1 MIGKKLV
8 KKLSKKYI
16 NIIRSFF
23 YSPSIQWLLS
33 WIITIYIHLIY
44 YSSSKEF
51 TNFDIALKNPSQ
63 NKPLLILFWHN
74 RLMMI
79 PHFARKIRQKYP
91 NYKIMTLA
99 SRHGDGKIVGRVMEN
114 FDFISI
120 LGSTQNGRKSSRGI
134 GIDAIRKIF
143 LGLKN
148 SQAIG
153 ITPDG
158 PRGPSQKINGEVIN
172 IARISSADILVVSY
186 SSSKFKIFNSWDK
199 FKMPLPFSKLAYI
212 CDKQLYN
219 IERSANNEQVEDLK
233 IIVEKALNKVQ
244 DQADQMIL
252 KNNNH

>member
-16 NIIRSFF
+16 NIIRRFLLFF
-23 YSPSIQWLLS
+23 YTVVVILDNNYL
-33 WIITIYIHLIY
+33 
-44 YSSSKEF
+44 YSFNILQLFKEF

-79 PHFARKIRQKYP
+79 PHFFARKIRQKYP

-143 LGLKN
+143 WG
-148 SQAIG
+148 
-153 ITPDG
+153 
-158 PRGPSQKINGEVIN
+158 
-172 IARISSADILVVSY
+172 
-186 SSSKFKIFNSWDK
+186 
-199 FKMPLPFSKLAYI
+199 
-212 CDKQLYN
+212 
-219 IERSANNEQVEDLK
+219 
-233 IIVEKALNKVQ
+233 
-244 DQADQMIL
+244 
-252 KNNNH
+252 